1 MSDMTL
7 ETERRITSLEVRVDK
22 MEEVIDEIHTL
33 SSAVVKLCEEVKHMS
48 SAVNKIDTRVQL
60 IEDTPRD
67 TIKTLRH
74 AIITSAVSL
83 IVGAVLSALIIL

>member
-48 SAVNKIDTRVQL
+48 SAVNKLDNRVQV

-67 TIKTLRH
+67 TMKTLRH